1 MEKND
6 NNSIISEGNLPLF
19 NDLNKYFE
27 FNPKEYF
34 DPKIIEI
41 YNNLTSINNVEN
53 NYTNEE
59 IYNYITFLDL
69 CCAEIKEYK
78 KIVKYI
84 TSENYEYFIPLF
96 ENINIK
102 DNLFNILDINI
113 SKLYS
118 FFDDWLI
125 DNFDNFYNNEFKKKD
140 LSSYLVFNTSL
151 KYYYIKDK
159 IFIKNNNSRE
169 YLDVEHIISDFLVIV
184 LNYSLESNK
193 IMKR

>member
-59 IYNYITFLDL
+59 IYNYISFLDL